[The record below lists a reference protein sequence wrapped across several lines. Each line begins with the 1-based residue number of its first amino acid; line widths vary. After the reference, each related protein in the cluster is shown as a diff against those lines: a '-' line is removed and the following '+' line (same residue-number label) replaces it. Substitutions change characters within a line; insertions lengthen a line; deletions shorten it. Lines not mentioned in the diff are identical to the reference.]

1 MGMMMIFL
9 IHYLLATSLSLSNFK
24 NVFRYVKID
33 TVAKKIRAFLGGGKK
48 DYRLYLDDGVAQE
61 LHDLQKKT
69 TLKGCKAGAAKDI
82 PDTSLLERIT
92 TPTVATASFRKLAS
106 KNHTISLIQQTKS
119 VTNSFDN
126 SAYYRSCGLCNIP
139 FNTTIPDEKICR
151 SVDCERAQLLSGLW
165 YRKLNE

>member
-1 MGMMMIFL
+1 MF
-9 IHYLLATSLSLSNFK
+9 Y
-24 NVFRYVKID
+24 RYVKID

-61 LHDLQKKT
+61 LDVLQQKT
-69 TLKGCKAGAAKDI
+69 TLKGCQAKAAKNI

-92 TPTVATASFRKLAS
+92 TPSVATASFRKLAS

-139 FNTTIPDEKICR
+139 FNTTLPDDKICR
-151 SVDCERAQLLSGLW
+151 SVDCERNRLLIDVW
-165 YRKLNE
+165 YRKLNKS